1 MDSQISNLPLGF
13 CAGFRSGEADFWVG
27 YYTLSIAPSAAGD
40 SPSVVVIVYPWLKPW
55 VKNESSATADLE
67 VNDGNYWF
75 YLPSIVLPIL

>member
-1 MDSQISNLPLGF
+1 MDSQISDLPLGF

-55 VKNESSATADLE
+55 VKNDSSATADLTI
-67 VNDGNYWF
+67 DGYQSMF
-75 YLPSIVLPIL
+75 SLF

>member
-1 MDSQISNLPLGF
+1 MDAQIPDLSLGF
-13 CAGFRSGEADFWVG
+13 CIGLCSGEVDFWVG

-67 VNDGNYWF
+67 VDDGSYWF
-75 YLPSIVLPIL
+75 YLPSIVLPFL